1 MNIVGGRLFLSFS
14 VEMKVLP
21 VEIEGIAYLGQSSVG
36 SPLVLKSNKRDVLQ
50 NIQIITSS
58 TEFIAVKILQRL
70 RVESF
75 K

>member
-1 MNIVGGRLFLSFS
+1 MSFS
-14 VEMKVLP
+14 VEVKVLP
-21 VEIEGIAYLGQSSVG
+21 VEIKGIAYLGQSSVG
-36 SPLVLKSNKRDVLQ
+36 SPLVLQSNKRDVLQ

-58 TEFIAVKILQRL
+58 TEFIAVKILLRL

>member
-1 MNIVGGRLFLSFS
+1 
-14 VEMKVLP
+14 MKVLP
-21 VEIEGIAYLGQSSVG
+21 VEIKEIACLDQSSVG

-58 TEFIAVKILQRL
+58 TEFIAVKILLRL